1 MKVKSLQELRMKDD
15 DYKEAKRLQSEE
27 LQLARDEV
35 DLLKRKL
42 EEMENTRVPTGLQL
56 KSNNGYE
63 KSLPDASGE
72 NKELKKQCSN
82 MAAYIRRV
90 SAVCRVRPFL
100 LLRLTL
106 YVLSLNRSVMD
117 ECRTHSHTP
126 CPVRQ
131 VPPR

>member
-1 MKVKSLQELRMKDD
+1 MKVKSLQELKMKDD

-35 DLLKRKL
+35 VLLKRKL
-42 EEMENTRVPTGLQL
+42 EEMENTRVPTGLQP
-56 KSNNGYE
+56 KSNSYDN
-63 KSLPDASGE
+63 SLPDTSGE

-90 SAVCRVRPFL
+90 SAVCQVRPFL

-117 ECRTHSHTP
+117 ECRTRSHTP